1 MRIFKC
7 GLALLMLLLT
17 GCAAQYSI
25 SESEV
30 EDYLNNEMHYEVSQG
45 NQVFGLQLKLNDMEV
60 ELGHKP
66 NTISVTAQ
74 TKMAVKNPFK
84 SIKADLV
91 TTFEAEPWYDVE
103 TKSIY
108 LKKLDLVEVKSTPAD
123 FEQMLSSITPQL
135 MSFLRTFL
143 ESQPVYVLDT
153 NDSDQALMASMTK
166 AIEVQKGKIVIK
178 F

>member
-1 MRIFKC
+1 MPLFKIC
-7 GLALLMLLLT
+7 LACLMLLLT
-17 GCAAQYSI
+17 GCASQYSI

-66 NTISVTAQ
+66 NTISVTAI

-84 SIKADLV
+84 SIAADME

-103 TKSIY
+103 TKSIF
-108 LKKLDLVEVKSTPAD
+108 LKKLDLVSVKSEPANI
-123 FEQMLSSITPQL
+123 EQMLKPITPQL
-135 MSFLRTFL
+135 MMFLRTFL

-153 NDSDQALMASMTK
+153 KDSNQALMASMTK
-166 AIEVQKGKIVIK
+166 AIEVERGKIVIK

>member
-1 MRIFKC
+1 MRILKC
-7 GLALLMLLLT
+7 GLGLLMLLLT
-17 GCAAQYSI
+17 GCATQYSI

-66 NTISVTAQ
+66 NTIAVTAQ
-74 TKMAVKNPFK
+74 TRMAVKNPFK
-84 SIKADLV
+84 SIEADLV
-91 TTFEAEPWYDVE
+91 TTFEAELWYDVE

-123 FEQMLSSITPQL
+123 IEKMLSSITPQL
-135 MSFLRTFL
+135 MMFLSTFL
-143 ESQPVYVLDT
+143 ASQPVYVLDE
-153 NDSDQALMASMTK
+153 NDANQALMASITK
-166 AIEVQKGKIVIK
+166 EIEVQKGKIVIK